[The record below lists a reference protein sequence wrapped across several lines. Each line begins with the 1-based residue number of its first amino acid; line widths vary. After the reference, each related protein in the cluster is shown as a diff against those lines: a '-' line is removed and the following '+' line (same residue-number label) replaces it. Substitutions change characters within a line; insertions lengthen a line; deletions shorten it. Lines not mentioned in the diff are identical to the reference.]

1 MNFCFLS
8 IKTFLQV
15 GFIVSFR
22 FIYQKMLDWLEHTIL
37 IFFSNLIFC
46 FLVTFDCFCEFL
58 YLFFCTHVTCDPFS
72 PLNPQIFRM
81 VGKKAARKTCS
92 KWRTQTPL
100 GLSSNIR
107 TVERKSVVWLF
118 WFRNYLATV
127 VKRVPIIWTLIF
139 LFSTFVLIMSFQ
151 QGVEFWNWCWISNI
165 CYCYLFWLQ
174 PSFTIWCTFKVL

>member
-1 MNFCFLS
+1 MLISSFLFNLFIKRCWIGWS
-8 IKTFLQV
+8 IPFW
-15 GFIVSFR
+15 F
-22 FIYQKMLDWLEHTIL
+22 
-37 IFFSNLIFC
+37 FFSNLIFC

-127 VKRVPIIWTLIF
+127 VKRVPIIWRLIF
-139 LFSTFVLIMSFQ
+139 LFSTFGLIMSFR
-151 QGVEFWNWCWISNI
+151 
-165 CYCYLFWLQ
+165 
-174 PSFTIWCTFKVL
+174 

>member
-1 MNFCFLS
+1 MMKISTWSTQQFVDS
-8 IKTFLQV
+8 
-15 GFIVSFR
+15 
-22 FIYQKMLDWLEHTIL
+22 
-37 IFFSNLIFC
+37 
-46 FLVTFDCFCEFL
+46 
-58 YLFFCTHVTCDPFS
+58 HVTCDPFS

-127 VKRVPIIWTLIF
+127 VKRVPIIWTLNLSVFHFCVDHVISIGNLILKLVLNVIVIF
-139 LFSTFVLIMSFQ
+139 FNNGWVLLFRA
-151 QGVEFWNWCWISNI
+151 
-165 CYCYLFWLQ
+165 
-174 PSFTIWCTFKVL
+174 PSRY

>member
-1 MNFCFLS
+1 
-8 IKTFLQV
+8 
-15 GFIVSFR
+15 
-22 FIYQKMLDWLEHTIL
+22 ML
-37 IFFSNLIFC
+37 

-127 VKRVPIIWTLIF
+127 VKRVPIIWTLNFSVFHFCVDHAISTGNLISKLVLNVEYLLLLSF
-139 LFSTFVLIMSFQ
+139 LTMA
-151 QGVEFWNWCWISNI
+151 EF
-165 CYCYLFWLQ
+165 CYLGHLQVIKIISFELWHPYKCDLNFFQIWFWCRLKKNQ
-174 PSFTIWCTFKVL
+174 NNNSKFNT

>member
-1 MNFCFLS
+1 M
-8 IKTFLQV
+8 
-15 GFIVSFR
+15 
-22 FIYQKMLDWLEHTIL
+22 
-37 IFFSNLIFC
+37 IFC
-46 FLVTFDCFCEFL
+46 FFSHFWLFL
-58 YLFFCTHVTCDPFS
+58 WIFVSFFCTHVTCDPFS

-127 VKRVPIIWTLIF
+127 VKRVPIIWTLIY

-165 CYCYLFWLQ
+165 CYCYSFKTMTKFCYLGHHQGIKINLVWLMA
-174 PSFTIWCTFKVL
+174 PL

>member
-1 MNFCFLS
+1 
-8 IKTFLQV
+8 
-15 GFIVSFR
+15 
-22 FIYQKMLDWLEHTIL
+22 ML
-37 IFFSNLIFC
+37 

-127 VKRVPIIWTLIF
+127 VKRVPIIWTLN
-139 LFSTFVLIMSFQ
+139 FSVFHFCVDHAISTGNLISKLVLNVEYLLLLSFFNCDW
-151 QGVEFWNWCWISNI
+151 V
-165 CYCYLFWLQ
+165 LQ
-174 PSFTIWCTFKVL
+174 FGAHSRYRGSPLSTNSLSTIPEVVRFINSTKSANSPK